1 MSVLLFIITF
11 ANNFNMFFL
20 MSSALAALIGLL
32 VSIILILRKLSPV
45 YSLILGALIGGL
57 LAGWGLELT
66 VTNMIGGVQKISNAI
81 IRILAAGVLTGMLV
95 KTGAASTIASGII
108 KALGEKYIY
117 LALALSALLLT
128 AMGVF
133 IDVAVITIAP
143 IAIIMGSK
151 LNLSKFKLLLAM
163 IGGGKCGNIL
173 SPNPNTILAAENFDA
188 PLSSVMAAG
197 ILPALIGLVVT
208 VFVIIPLM
216 PKGNIMNTESITDA
230 KKGNKAKKEEEQL
243 PSLWSS
249 LLGPI
254 VTIVLLALRPLANIQ
269 IDPMIALPVGG
280 IVGIIVTGHWKN
292 MGNCLSYGL
301 EKMSGIAIL
310 LVGTGALAG
319 VIQASDIKDVLVG
332 ALEGWSN
339 GGTII
344 APIAG
349 ALMSAASAS
358 TTAGATIASAS
369 FSDTIIAAGVSA
381 VWGAAMVNAGAT
393 VLDHLPHGSFFH
405 ATGGTMGFSIKE
417 RLKLIPYES
426 IVGLVLAVCSVS
438 VCLLMQ
444 YFDDKIQC
452 LLELIKSWL

>member
-1 MSVLLFIITF
+1 
-11 ANNFNMFFL
+11 
-20 MSSALAALIGLL
+20 MSSALAALIGLVL
-32 VSIILILRKLSPV
+32 SIVLILKKLSPV
-45 YSLILGALIGGL
+45 YSLMLGALVGGL
-57 LAGWGLELT
+57 LAGWGMQTT
-66 VTNMIGGVQKISNAI
+66 VIHMIGGVQDISKAI

-95 KTGAASTIASGII
+95 KTGAASTIAKSII

-151 LNLSKFKLLLAM
+151 LRLPKFKLLLAM

-173 SPNPNTILAAENFDA
+173 SPNPNTIVAADNFDA
-188 PLSSVMAAG
+188 PLSSVMASG
-197 ILPALIGLVVT
+197 IVPALIGLVVT

-216 PKGNIMNTESITDA
+216 PKGELME
-230 KKGNKAKKEEEQL
+230 GNMAQGEDEQL
-243 PSLWSS
+243 PALWRS

-254 VTIVLLALRPLANIQ
+254 ITIALLALRPIAKIE

-280 IVGIIVTGHWKN
+280 FVGILATGNWKN
-292 MGNCLSYGL
+292 MGTCLSYGL

-319 VIQASDIKDVLVG
+319 VIQASDIKDVLV
-332 ALEGWSN
+332 ALLAGWSN
-339 GGTII
+339 GGTFM

-369 FSDTIIAAGVSA
+369 FAQAIMAAGVAA
-381 VWGAAMVNAGAT
+381 VWGAAMINAGAT
-393 VLDHLPHGSFFH
+393 ILDHLPHGSFFH
-405 ATGGTMGFSIKE
+405 ATGGAMGFSVKD

-426 IVGLVLAVCSVS
+426 IVGLVLTIGSVAMYMF
-438 VCLLMQ
+438 VG
-444 YFDDKIQC
+444 
-452 LLELIKSWL
+452 

>member
-1 MSVLLFIITF
+1 M
-11 ANNFNMFFL
+11 N
-20 MSSALAALIGLL
+20 SALAALIGLVL
-32 VSIILILRKLSPV
+32 SIVLILRKLSPV
-45 YSLILGALIGGL
+45 YSLILGALVGGL
-57 LAGWGLELT
+57 LAGWGMQTT
-66 VTNMIGGVQKISNAI
+66 VGHMIVGVQDISKAI

-95 KTGAASTIASGII
+95 KTGAASTIARSII

-117 LALALSALLLT
+117 LALALSAMLLT
-128 AMGVF
+128 AIGVF

-143 IAIIMGSK
+143 IAIIMGRK
-151 LNLSKFKLLLAM
+151 LRLSKFKLLLAM

-173 SPNPNTILAAENFDA
+173 SPNPNTIVAADNFDA

-197 ILPALIGLVVT
+197 IVPALIGLAIT

-216 PKGNIMNTESITDA
+216 PKGSLMEGELAEDKDDNLPALWRSII
-230 KKGNKAKKEEEQL
+230 
-243 PSLWSS
+243 
-249 LLGPI
+249 GPF
-254 VTIVLLALRPLANIQ
+254 VTIALLALRPIAKIE

-280 IVGIIVTGHWKN
+280 VVGILATGRWKN
-292 MGNCLSYGL
+292 MGTCLAYGL

-319 VIQASDIKDVLVG
+319 IIQASDIKEILVSLL
-332 ALEGWSN
+332 AGWSN
-339 GGTII
+339 GGTFM

-369 FSDTIIAAGVSA
+369 FADAIMAAGVAA

-393 VLDHLPHGSFFH
+393 ILDHLPHGSFFH
-405 ATGGTMGFSIKE
+405 ATGGSMGFSVKE

-426 IVGLVLAVCSVS
+426 IVGLVLTIGSVAMYMI
-438 VCLLMQ
+438 LG
-444 YFDDKIQC
+444 
-452 LLELIKSWL
+452 